1 MLTEIINEKGNI
13 ELSAYYTDYDQFKE
27 RVNLFEHLGYKVKTT
42 ISMLTK
48 IATANIIKE
57 KDTTDIR
64 DYNEK
69 NTISNENTIDNKSE
83 NVKSKKIIRIIKKP
97 QIKINEHANV
107 QNTNI
112 EINFNEIEKIKTRI
126 KNVNDAVNGIYY
138 NLNALTELVK
148 EMLVSIEKTNLDIL
162 NLEDENIRISKQL
175 EIGSSKKEKMPL
187 SRKSLDK
194 FSSEDFDELIDQD
207 NEQIT
212 TNEYGNHINWKNLLY
227 SDNSD
232 PKDFGN

>member
-148 EMLVSIEKTNLDIL
+148 EMLISIEKTNLDIL

-187 SRKSLDK
+187 SKKSLDK
-194 FSSEDFDELIDQD
+194 FSSEDFDELIDLD

-212 TNEYGNHINWKNLLY
+212 SNEYGNHINWKNLLY